1 METDITTPNDPLA
14 NDALHA
20 RIRRLTRALV
30 ACDRLLLHET
40 NPANRLTDDEHTY
53 WTTARHNALWA
64 CDANDDLPK
73 DMP

>member
-1 METDITTPNDPLA
+1 MTD

-30 ACDRLLLHET
+30 ACDRLLLHAT
-40 NPANRLTDDEHTY
+40 NPANRLTDDELTY
-53 WTTARHNALWA
+53 WRRARLNALWA
-64 CDANDDLPK
+64 CEQHDDLPE